1 MARNKYPEQTVERIL
16 DAAAKLFLEKGFEN
30 TSIQDILN
38 ELKDLSKGAIYH
50 HFKSKEE
57 IVIAV
62 ADRISDQ
69 QLLGLMDIFHNT
81 SMTGLEKLKAVLSY
95 SLRSPHQAEMI
106 ATMPTL
112 LQNPKFFVLE
122 IKNTLYRTSPK
133 IIEPLIRAGIK
144 DGSIKTNY
152 PKELAESISLLINI
166 WMNPFAF
173 DMTMEES
180 IQKIMFL
187 KDLTEKMGLPII
199 DEEIILQAKK
209 IFMLKNKK
217 S

>member
-1 MARNKYPEQTVERIL
+1 M
-16 DAAAKLFLEKGFEN
+16 
-30 TSIQDILN
+30 
-38 ELKDLSKGAIYH
+38 
-50 HFKSKEE
+50 
-57 IVIAV
+57 

-152 PKELAESISLLINI
+152 PKELAESIR
-166 WMNPFAF
+166 
-173 DMTMEES
+173 
-180 IQKIMFL
+180 KIMFL